1 MSNRDSVAIPE
12 AGDQLMVGFE
22 YPNDFLLQQAECF
35 MERIQLT
42 AGPNLLNPYKAGT
55 ALQF

>member
-1 MSNRDSVAIPE
+1 MAIPE